1 MEREEREERR
11 ISIIIIKTISLL
23 EERKEGRKEQEKND
37 NTKIEY

>member
-1 MEREEREERR
+1 MEREEREER
-11 ISIIIIKTISLL
+11 ISIIINKTISLL